1 MGSDLTESSTA
12 TRVMLVQIV
21 LQCVPAPSDTHH
33 HMGSKDLRE
42 GQRKTWPRLHREQ
55 FTHK

>member
-1 MGSDLTESSTA
+1 MGNDLTKSSTA

-33 HMGSKDLRE
+33 HMSSKDLRE
-42 GQRKTWPRLHREQ
+42 GKTWAQHLHKQ
-55 FTHK
+55 SVHK